1 MAVKISILPPR
12 FRRPELIGRGGMGD
26 IYRATDSVLG
36 RVVAI
41 KILAER
47 FAQDTSVRER
57 FTREALSAARLSGE
71 PNTVTIYDVG
81 EHDDRPYI
89 VMEHLS
95 GGSLDDVLRDGG
107 PQPPER
113 VFTWLEEAARALDVA
128 HREGVVHRDVKP
140 ANLMLDG
147 EGNVHVADFGIASSA
162 GMDSLTMTGTV
173 LGTAGYLSPEQAQG
187 ERAGPASDRY
197 ALGIV
202 AWELFT
208 GQAPLRIAEPDCRG
222 GRSCQR
228 ADSRRVCSRRSTARA
243 RSRVR
248 ARAGKGP
255 AERYGTAGE
264 FVAAL
269 RTAFSDAAGSTNE
282 IAAVAPPTAA
292 TRPLRGVEQVER
304 VPYPPRAYAARN
316 AWPLLA
322 ALLVAGAVGGALL
335 AYFLTRD
342 DTPPATVVTR
352 IQRVTTQGRV
362 TTVEKTVTV
371 TTSAS
376 RPPTRPAP
384 ASPSGAALNNA
395 GFRKMQA
402 GDYAGALP
410 LLERAVQKLQGT
422 THSTRRTPTTTLPS
436 HASSSATAIVCST
449 CSTVRVDPGTT
460 RAHRPPSRASAGEL
474 LTRDV
479 SAYCLS

>member
-12 FRRPELIGRGGMGD
+12 YRRPELIGRGGMGD

-47 FAQDTSVRER
+47 FAQDESVRKR

-95 GGSLDDVLRDGG
+95 GGSLDDVLQRGG

-187 ERAGPASDRY
+187 NRAEPASDRY

-202 AWELFT
+202 AWELLT
-208 GQAPLRIAEPDCRG
+208 GKRPFQSESTTAEAAAHVNAPIPAVSAAGDLPRELDPVFERALAKEAA
-222 GRSCQR
+222 QR
-228 ADSRRVCSRRSTARA
+228 YR
-243 RSRVR
+243 
-248 ARAGKGP
+248 
-255 AERYGTAGE
+255 TAGE

-269 RTAFSDAAGSTNE
+269 RSAFSDAAGSTTE
-282 IAAVAPPTAA
+282 FAGAASPPTAA
-292 TRPLRGVEQVER
+292 TRPLRRVEELEH
-304 VPYPPRAYAARN
+304 VPYPPRAQPARR

-322 ALLVAGAVGGALL
+322 VLLLAGAVGGALL
-335 AYFLTRD
+335 AYVLTRND
-342 DTPPATVVTR
+342 AAPTTVVTR
-352 IQRVTTQGRV
+352 IQRVTTQGRI
-362 TTVEKTVTV
+362 TTVEKPVTV
-371 TTSAS
+371 TTAAS
-376 RPPTRPAP
+376 PPPTAAVP
-384 ASPSGAALNNA
+384 ASPSGAALNSA
-395 GFRKMQA
+395 AFRKMQA

-410 LLERAVQKLQGT
+410 LLERAVQKLQG
-422 THSTRRTPTTTLPS
+422 SNSLDEAYADYNLAFTRFQLGNCDGVLDLLDRS
-436 HASSSATAIVCST
+436 ESIQ
-449 CSTVRVDPGTT
+449 GQ
-460 RAHRPPSRASAGEL
+460 RAESDRLRQQAQ
-474 LTRDV
+474 D
-479 SAYCLS
+479 C

>member
-1 MAVKISILPPR
+1 MSSILPSR
-12 FRRPELIGRGGMGD
+12 YRDPELIGRGGMGD

-36 RVVAI
+36 RVVAV

-47 FAQDTSVRER
+47 FAEDKSVRER

-71 PNTVTIYDVG
+71 PNTVTIFDVG
-81 EHDDRPYI
+81 EQDDRPYI
-89 VMEHLS
+89 VMEHLG

-107 PQPPER
+107 AQPPER
-113 VFTWLEEAARALDVA
+113 VFTWLEEAAQALDVA

-147 EGNVHVADFGIASSA
+147 EGHVHVADFGIASST

-187 ERAGPASDRY
+187 DRAGPASDRY
-197 ALGIV
+197 ALGVV
-202 AWELFT
+202 AWELLT
-208 GQAPLRIAEPDCRG
+208 GRRPFESESPTAEAAAHVNAPVPAVSAAADLPRELDPVFE
-222 GRSCQR
+222 R
-228 ADSRRVCSRRSTARA
+228 ALAKD
-243 RSRVR
+243 
-248 ARAGKGP
+248 P
-255 AERYGTAGE
+255 ADRYGTAGE

-269 RTAFSDAAGSTNE
+269 RTAFSDAAGLTNE
-282 IAAVAPPTAA
+282 FVAVPPPTAP
-292 TRPLRGVEQVER
+292 TRPLRQVEEVEH
-304 VPYPPRAYAARN
+304 VPYPPRSRPSRS

-342 DTPPATVVTR
+342 DTPRTTVVTR
-352 IQRVTTQGRV
+352 IQRVTTQGRI
-362 TTVEKTVTV
+362 TTVEKPVTV

-376 RPPTRPAP
+376 PPSRPAPSKPAP
-384 ASPSGAALNNA
+384 ASASGATLNLA

-422 THSTRRTPTTTLPS
+422 GSLDEAYVDYNLAFTRFQLGNCDGVLDLLDRSESIQGQREPIDRL
-436 HASSSATAIVCST
+436 
-449 CSTVRVDPGTT
+449 RQ
-460 RAHRPPSRASAGEL
+460 RAQEN
-474 LTRDV
+474 
-479 SAYCLS
+479 C